1 MKIEDMRHMKV
12 EELYG
17 ELDRLRRHHYDL
29 RTLTVTEKVED
40 PTQLG
45 KTRRDIA
52 RILTVLKER
61 GETAVAQK
69 AAHMVAQAAQ
79 RK

>member
-1 MKIEDMRHMKV
+1 MKIEDARGMKV
-12 EELYG
+12 EELYS

-40 PTQLG
+40 PTQLA
-45 KTRRDIA
+45 KTRREVA
-52 RILTVLKER
+52 RVLTVLREK
-61 GETAVAQK
+61 GEKNIEQRVA
-69 AAHMVAQAAQ
+69 HLTAQANR